1 MGRHATLNET
11 RFLGRLSTRRFLSDF
26 VLRADVGVAILDRDL
41 RYLAINPWLAAKHGI
56 PPELHLR
63 KHLTEVLGE
72 VASQVE
78 PALTQILAT
87 GRPVFNVGVEGT
99 FPSQQQR
106 KRWLCNYFPMKD
118 SQGRVNQLAAIVAE
132 LGADEQLRDFNDQQL
147 GNTSHDSGLLRSWKE
162 ISGYLGACPKTA
174 QRWELKH
181 NLPVRRVTTGKG
193 AVVFALRSELDQ
205 WIRMQALRQE
215 LRPRAWLDALQDDAS
230 SD

>member
-1 MGRHATLNET
+1 MGRHPTFKEANIA
-11 RFLGRLSTRRFLSDF
+11 RRVSTQFLSDF
-26 VLRADVGVAILDRDL
+26 VIRADVGVAILDRDL

-63 KHLTEVLGE
+63 KHLTEILGE

-87 GRPVFNVGVEGT
+87 GRPVFNIGVEGR
-99 FPSQQQR
+99 FPSKPER
-106 KRWLCNYFPMKD
+106 IRWLCNYFPMKD

-132 LGADEQLRDFNDQQL
+132 LATDDQLIGSTDQQL
-147 GNTSHDSGLLRSWKE
+147 GKPPDSGLLRSWKE
-162 ISGYLGACPKTA
+162 IAGYLGACPKTA
-174 QRWELKH
+174 QRWELNH

-193 AVVFALRSELDQ
+193 AVVFALRPELDK
-205 WIRMQALRQE
+205 WIRMQSVKEE
-215 LRPRAWLDALQDDAS
+215 LRPRAWLDGPKDSTS

>member
-1 MGRHATLNET
+1 MGRQATLKEANIA
-11 RFLGRLSTRRFLSDF
+11 GRVSTRRFFSDF
-26 VLRADVGVAILDRDL
+26 VIRADVGVAILDRDL

-78 PALTQILAT
+78 PTLTQILAT
-87 GRPVFNVGVEGT
+87 GRPVFNIGVEGT
-99 FPSQQQR
+99 FPSQPQR

-132 LGADEQLRDFNDQQL
+132 LATDDQLRDSNDQQL
-147 GNTSHDSGLLRSWKE
+147 GKTPQDAGLLRSWKE
-162 ISGYLGACPKTA
+162 IAGYLGACPKTA
-174 QRWELKH
+174 QRWELNH

-205 WIRMQALRQE
+205 WIRMQSVKEE
-215 LRPRAWLDALQDDAS
+215 LRPRAWLDGPEDGTS
-230 SD
+230 SN